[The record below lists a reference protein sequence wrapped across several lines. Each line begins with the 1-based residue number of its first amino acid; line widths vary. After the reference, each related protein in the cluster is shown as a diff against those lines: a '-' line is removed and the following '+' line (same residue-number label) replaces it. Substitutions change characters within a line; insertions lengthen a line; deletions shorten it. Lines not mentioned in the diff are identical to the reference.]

1 MPRFRNRHKVWMS
14 AKFGRAGQQ
23 MVYAYMR
30 LGMLTL
36 YRDDTLDV
44 PLISFALSQTE
55 LTGSGSNIILSSPLP
70 SLAALA
76 AAKKK
81 GKGDGKKGAA
91 EPVVVTPTEEIV
103 LSPPTEDKEGTG
115 IAPAEKLATLKK
127 KLEDG
132 IAEAKTLD
140 FDLNLNFN
148 LGVDV
153 EAKPEDTLEVVTE
166 GYLHTKFLQLDE
178 GAGTDARTVKKAWDG
193 HKEGWARAY
202 FVLLNNGKLKYYES
216 AGAAGMPVGKRV
228 EMGEVNLRLFAVT
241 EVEEAFDAAEAAA
254 DEKKAKESKGGKGAK
269 AGGTNKSKVKPVEMK
284 IEGEFYSLVKG
295 KQFELRNGRLIFRL
309 ASGVPSIAEEWLNTL
324 TATTTTMYQKS
335 PVFPQNF
342 IKVHMLNGETSRQ
355 LINENTVCVNLVKR
369 MCKEFSINNDG
380 EWGLYELWDHPDIP
394 GMPGMK
400 ERKVPNME
408 SLLDQ
413 TILKWEVATRI
424 RHGMVAA
431 MPETSFKLVLR
442 KASSLT
448 PTTRSKEEL
457 ALEYN
462 QAMQDYKGGLF
473 ALEEKE
479 ANKEGTL
486 TEEEDEVWDM
496 AALSAFK
503 DAFDKRLA
511 EASAAEEE
519 GGLTAERSRELQ
531 RMLETSITDMEP
543 ADLEGTENLY
553 LPAAW
558 WANGE
563 PNKGAMTTWRKK
575 ICERFHELLV
585 EEIIDSGDEMVLT
598 RRLLYDYRMEADPN
612 AYAIMS
618 LFVDRVRRSPKC
630 FAMQFMAHLWSQER
644 THAVVLQVNY
654 LGLHIYTPGESQTLL
669 ASFAFYDSLVSW
681 LALNDM
687 LTVHVVHQK
696 MKRSA
701 KIHLLTRETMQV
713 KSLLTRY
720 ADAVLIELQ
729 KIDKE
734 RALRRKVEDKNRLEA

>member
-1 MPRFRNRHKVWMS
+1 
-14 AKFGRAGQQ
+14 
-23 MVYAYMR
+23 
-30 LGMLTL
+30 
-36 YRDDTLDV
+36 
-44 PLISFALSQTE
+44 
-55 LTGSGSNIILSSPLP
+55 
-70 SLAALA
+70 
-76 AAKKK
+76 
-81 GKGDGKKGAA
+81 
-91 EPVVVTPTEEIV
+91 
-103 LSPPTEDKEGTG
+103 
-115 IAPAEKLATLKK
+115 
-127 KLEDG
+127 
-132 IAEAKTLD
+132 
-140 FDLNLNFN
+140 
-148 LGVDV
+148 
-153 EAKPEDTLEVVTE
+153 
-166 GYLHTKFLQLDE
+166 
-178 GAGTDARTVKKAWDG
+178 
-193 HKEGWARAY
+193 
-202 FVLLNNGKLKYYES
+202 
-216 AGAAGMPVGKRV
+216 
-228 EMGEVNLRLFAVT
+228 
-241 EVEEAFDAAEAAA
+241 
-254 DEKKAKESKGGKGAK
+254 
-269 AGGTNKSKVKPVEMK
+269 
-284 IEGEFYSLVKG
+284 
-295 KQFELRNGRLIFRL
+295 
-309 ASGVPSIAEEWLNTL
+309 VPSIAEEWLNTL

-342 IKVHMLNGETSRQ
+342 IKVHLLNGETSRQ

-369 MCKEFSINNDG
+369 MCKELSINNDA
-380 EWGLYELWDHPDIP
+380 EWGLYEMWDHADIP

-424 RHGMVAA
+424 RFGMVAA

-479 ANKEGTL
+479 SNKEGAL

-496 AALSAFK
+496 AACAAFK

-519 GGLTAERSRELQ
+519 GDLTAERSRELQ

-543 ADLEGTENLY
+543 ADLEGFENLY
-553 LPAAW
+553 LPARW
-558 WANGE
+558 WADGE
-563 PNKGAMTTWRKK
+563 PNKGSMTTWRKK

-585 EEIIDSGDEMVLT
+585 EEIIDSGDEMCLT

-612 AYAIMS
+612 AYAMMS

-654 LGLHIYTPGESQTLL
+654 LGLHIYTPGEAQTLL

-701 KIHLLTRETMQV
+701 KIHLLTRETMQI
-713 KSLLTRY
+713 KQLLTRY

-734 RALRRKVEDKNRLEA
+734 RALRRKVEDRKHLDA